1 MQAAKRLTTCSITFE
16 RAKRF
21 HHGDEQLAA
30 TLVAETWRIAHE
42 LGNYNRAEEFLR
54 IQLAVIRDL
63 KQRALKEAVNDE
75 L

>member
-1 MQAAKRLTTCSITFE
+1 MQEAKNITTRFTTFE
-16 RAKRF
+16 RARRF

-30 TLVAETWRIAHE
+30 TLIAQTWRIVHE
-42 LGNYNRAEEFLR
+42 LGSYERAEEFLK

-63 KQRALKEAVNDE
+63 KQRTRKETIDDE